1 MNKYTHSQARASER
15 YNIEDFN
22 KKLAMNEIL
31 DDRCVQIEE
40 SYEKFSRT
48 FLIRYV
54 NRYVVLV
61 TDFNVSFIK
70 TCLPFKDKH
79 FDFLDMLVS
88 KLAVLDKTAA

>member
-1 MNKYTHSQARASER
+1 MKNYTHSQQRASER

-22 KKLAMNEIL
+22 KKRALNEIL
-31 DDRCVQIEE
+31 DDRCIQIEE
-40 SYEKFSRT
+40 DYEKYSRT

-70 TCLPFKDKH
+70 TCLPFKNEH
-79 FDFLDMLVS
+79 FDFVNALIS
-88 KLAVLDKTAA
+88 KLSAA

>member
-1 MNKYTHSQARASER
+1 MSKYTHSQQRASER

-22 KKLAMNEIL
+22 KRLAMNEIL

-40 SYEKFSRT
+40 NYEKFSRT

-70 TCLPFKDKH
+70 TCLPFQDKH
-79 FDFLDMLVS
+79 FDFLNTLIS
-88 KLAVLDKTAA
+88 KLNVLDTKAA